1 MSDAPRT
8 PDTPDVTGLGDTAA
22 ARPQDKISSP
32 AAMNTTTTFAAP
44 SPVRKKALTAIA
56 AVVVLGGAAYG
67 AYYALVANHYEH
79 TDNAYVQAN
88 VVQITPLV
96 GGTVVAIAADDTDVV
111 KAGQT
116 LVKLDTADARVA
128 LEQAEAQ
135 LAQTVREVRTLYAN
149 NASLQA
155 QIQTRSADV
164 ARAQSEVK
172 RAQDDVNRRAP
183 LVSTGAVGQEEF
195 QHTQS
200 QLTAARSTLTAAE
213 SALQQAREQLG
224 SNESLTDGTSV
235 SQHPNVARAAARV
248 REAYLAWQRVNLV
261 APVDGYVAKRS
272 VQLGQRI
279 QAGTPLMTV
288 VALDQPWVDANFKES
303 QLQRVRIG
311 QPATLTADVY
321 GKKVVYHGTVVGL
334 GAGTGAAFS
343 LLPAQNATGNW
354 IKIVQRVP
362 VRVSLQ
368 ADEVKAHPLR
378 VGLSM
383 EVEVDVAQQDGAM
396 LAIAPRDKPVAS
408 TSVFDAPQ
416 ADADK
421 LVARIIDGNLHRKGS
436 KQS

>member
-1 MSDAPRT
+1 
-8 PDTPDVTGLGDTAA
+8 
-22 ARPQDKISSP
+22 
-32 AAMNTTTTFAAP
+32 MNTTTTSAAP